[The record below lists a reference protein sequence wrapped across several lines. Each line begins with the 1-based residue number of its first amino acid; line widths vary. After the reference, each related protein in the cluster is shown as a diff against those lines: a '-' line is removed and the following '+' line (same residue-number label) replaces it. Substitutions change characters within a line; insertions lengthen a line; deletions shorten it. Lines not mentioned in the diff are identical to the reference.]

1 MPTRKK
7 EAPEEAPKEYII
19 NNELPILYVDDV
31 NYSHRTDGINHLSFT
46 TNLPDQV
53 VEQVR
58 IMIQDEH
65 LNTILSYL
73 CESTG
78 HFPRKPR
85 KIKRP
90 PSK

>member
-7 EAPEEAPKEYII
+7 EAPKEAPKEYFI

-31 NYSHRTDGINHLSFT
+31 NFSHRTDGINHLSFT

-58 IMIQDEH
+58 LMIDDED
-65 LNTILSYL
+65 LNKMISYL
-73 CESTG
+73 CEPTG
-78 HFPRKPR
+78 HFPRRAR
-85 KIKRP
+85 KTKKL